1 MSQGLLSP
9 PAHPSSCEPDLTLSS
24 RQRTL
29 LIIVSLLLLLTSP
42 FWVWALF
49 FAGSYAY
56 GSSLVL
62 VPIFCFVNMLLI
74 VSITANRPALG
85 KVMMISYALKIASA
99 GAYMALLFV
108 YYVKGAD
115 ASTYFSVG
123 KQWAAYFSSR
133 GSYPIVGHLW
143 GTSFL
148 NLLTAILVGTL
159 GEAFPAISVLF
170 ATLAFWGIYFFY
182 LSFRTAF
189 PDGRKEFGTLL
200 LFLFPSCQFWS
211 AALGKDA
218 LMILGIGVASY
229 GYSKLLVGQMR
240 AGFGLLISGLA
251 LGTLVRPH
259 VAGMLSIAML
269 LPYVLGK
276 SRSGALAAVAKILG
290 IPVMIAG
297 VAYLVRNATQLLRVD
312 SAAGGFERIE
322 KFSAGTLHGGSAFG
336 AGQSTSVK
344 LLLSPFFVFRPLP
357 WEVPN
362 LLGVAACAEGLL
374 LFFLLWRVRHALLG
388 MLWRWRDF
396 PFLTFTVCYTAIF
409 SVVFTLALS
418 NFGILIRQR
427 TQLTPLILI
436 LVAAGWPRS
445 RVRTA

>member
-1 MSQGLLSP
+1 
-9 PAHPSSCEPDLTLSS
+9 
-24 RQRTL
+24 
-29 LIIVSLLLLLTSP
+29 
-42 FWVWALF
+42 
-49 FAGSYAY
+49 
-56 GSSLVL
+56 
-62 VPIFCFVNMLLI
+62 
-74 VSITANRPALG
+74 
-85 KVMMISYALKIASA
+85 
-99 GAYMALLFV
+99 
-108 YYVKGAD
+108 
-115 ASTYFSVG
+115 
-123 KQWAAYFSSR
+123 
-133 GSYPIVGHLW
+133 
-143 GTSFL
+143 
-148 NLLTAILVGTL
+148 
-159 GEAFPAISVLF
+159 
-170 ATLAFWGIYFFY
+170 
-182 LSFRTAF
+182 
-189 PDGRKEFGTLL
+189 
-200 LFLFPSCQFWS
+200 
-211 AALGKDA
+211 
-218 LMILGIGVASY
+218 MILGIGVASY